1 MLANQI
7 KNEGI
12 LRNLISLNNLVQS
25 EIEFLLDKLPIN
37 YSEFS
42 ILMYISQSNITQ
54 YMISKKYHISVQRV
68 NQIINKL
75 EKYGYVKKIDEIKNG
90 RIGKRLII
98 DLKIEKQ
105 LDEINNGLIEIFKN
119 KNIDYENLII
129 FNNTLKIFLN
139 NLRDQG

>member
-12 LRNLISLNNLVQS
+12 LRNLISLNNLVQN
-25 EIEFLLDKLPIN
+25 EIEFFLDKLPIN

-42 ILMYISQSNITQ
+42 ILMYISQNDITQ

-75 EKYGYVKKIDEIKNG
+75 EKYGYIKKVDEIKNG
-90 RIGKRLII
+90 RIGKRLVI

-105 LDEINNGLIEIFKN
+105 LDEINNGLIEIFEN

-129 FNNTLKIFLN
+129 FNKTLKIFLN
-139 NLRDQG
+139 NLKDQG

>member
-25 EIEFLLDKLPIN
+25 EIEFFLDKLPIN

-42 ILMYISQSNITQ
+42 ILMYISQNDITQ

-75 EKYGYVKKIDEIKNG
+75 ERYGYIKKIDEIKNG
-90 RIGKRLII
+90 RVGKRLVI
-98 DLKIEKQ
+98 DLKIEQQ

-129 FNNTLKIFLN
+129 FNKTLKIFLN
-139 NLRDQG
+139 NLKSQG